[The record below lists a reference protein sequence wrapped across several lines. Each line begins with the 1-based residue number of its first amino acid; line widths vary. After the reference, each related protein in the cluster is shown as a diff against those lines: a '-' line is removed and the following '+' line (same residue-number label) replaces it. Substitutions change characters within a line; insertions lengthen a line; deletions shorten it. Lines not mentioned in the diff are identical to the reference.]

1 MWPLRVSSFFSHRL
15 PRKVPRTKRLVLPHL
30 EVLEGRIVPD
40 AYVWNGSINN
50 DYLNG
55 QNWINT
61 RTLLPGVPGSQD
73 TGDIPAGTPLCILN
87 GTSRTIAGLSV
98 EGQFDLFSK
107 LTVTTGSSTG
117 VFNTH
122 AGGELDNVSSFDFY
136 GSGTLQ
142 GQIDAGGS
150 NITLRPSSSM
160 TLGNGVL
167 LTGLGAY
174 MVNGPVVDNAA
185 LLLNVPLYLNNDG
198 GVTTAGALIGSGSL
212 DVGSVFDWTGGTLGL
227 TGGVTLEPSSGF
239 KTEGAD
245 PKSLTAGTLLSDAQ
259 LLDLGG
265 TGALFILG
273 TGTTLDVAA
282 GQAKVSLPLITG
294 GPPPTGAGSLVNG
307 GDGNLKFQA
316 PTGTLVNVNFSN
328 TGNLNVASGSGLTLS
343 SYEGAQPPLTVD
355 LGGTLRLDSDLSLI
369 GPILSSAGM
378 IVASGTGHLNVGVG
392 PSATASLTLL
402 GGDTV
407 LFGTLEVTGYGTLN
421 GAGELDNDGNLIL
434 DLGSINTVGTYMQIA
449 TGTLEEHASGSG
461 ANSMLAV
468 SGGAQLLGT
477 LKLVFDGGYLPA
489 HGDSWTVLTANS
501 IGGQFDTV
509 PADTTPSYGSTAVGL
524 TEN

>member
-1 MWPLRVSSFFSHRL
+1 MWPLRVSFFSQRL
-15 PRKVPRTKRLVLPHL
+15 PRKVPRSKRCVRLHL

-40 AYVWNGSINN
+40 AYVWNGSVNN

-61 RTLLPGVPGSQD
+61 RTLLPGVPESQD
-73 TGDIPAGTPLCILN
+73 TGDIPAGTPVCILN
-87 GTSRTIAGLSV
+87 GANRTLASLSV

-122 AGGELDNVSSFDFY
+122 PGGELDNVSSFDFY
-136 GSGTLQ
+136 GTGTLQ

-150 NITLRPSSSM
+150 NITFRPGSSM

-174 MVNGPVVDNAA
+174 IVNGTVVDNAA
-185 LLLNVPLYLNNDG
+185 LTLNVPMYLNNDG

-212 DVGSVFDWTGGTLGL
+212 DVGSIFDWTGGILGL

-245 PKSLTAGTLLSDAQ
+245 PKSLTAGTLFSIAQ

-265 TGALFILG
+265 TGTLYILG
-273 TGTTLDVAA
+273 TATTLDVAA
-282 GQAKVSLPLITG
+282 GQANVSLPTIDG
-294 GPPPTGAGSLVNG
+294 GLPPTGSGLLVNG

-316 PTGTLVNVNFSN
+316 PTGTLVHVNFSN
-328 TGNLNVASGSGLTLS
+328 TGNLNVASGSGLTVN
-343 SYEGAQPPLTVD
+343 SYEGALPPLTID

-369 GPILSSAGM
+369 GPIVSSAGM
-378 IVASGTGHLNVGVG
+378 IVNSGMGHLKVGVG
-392 PSATASLTLL
+392 PTATASLTLL

-407 LFGTLEVTGYGTLN
+407 LFGTLEVTGYGKLR
-421 GAGELDNDGNLIL
+421 GAGELDNNGNLIL
-434 DLGSINTVGTYMQIA
+434 DLGSINTVGTYMQ
-449 TGTLEEHASGSG
+449 TGVGTLEEHASGSG

-489 HGDSWTVLTANS
+489 PGDSWTVLTASS

-509 PADTTPSYGSTAVGL
+509 PDGTTPSYDSTAAGL

>member
-1 MWPLRVSSFFSHRL
+1 MLPRLVSFFSRRS
-15 PRKVPRTKRLVLPHL
+15 PRKVPQTKRLVRPRL

-40 AYVWNGSINN
+40 AYVWNGSMDNS
-50 DYLNG
+50 YLNG
-55 QNWINT
+55 QNWIDT
-61 RTLLPGVPGSQD
+61 RTQLPGVPGSGD
-73 TGDIPAGTPLCILN
+73 TGDIPAGTPICILN
-87 GTSRTIAGLSV
+87 GASRTIAGLTV

-122 AGGELDNVSSFDFY
+122 PGGELDNVLAFDFY

-142 GQIDAGGS
+142 GQLDAGGS
-150 NITLRPSSSM
+150 NITFRPGSSM
-160 TLGNGVL
+160 TLGSGVL

-174 MVNGPVVDNAA
+174 IVNGPVVDNAA
-185 LLLNVPLYLNNDG
+185 LILNVPMFLNGD
-198 GVTTAGALIGSGSL
+198 GVTTAGALLGSGSL

-245 PKSLTAGTLLSDAQ
+245 DKYLTAGTLLSNAQ
-259 LLDLGG
+259 LVDLGG
-265 TGALFILG
+265 TGTLHLVGAS
-273 TGTTLDVAA
+273 TTLDVAA
-282 GQAKVSLPLITG
+282 GQANVSLPFIVGALPPVGTG
-294 GPPPTGAGSLVNG
+294 WLVNG
-307 GDGNLKFQA
+307 GNGNLKFQS

-343 SYEGAQPPLTVD
+343 SNQGALPPLSVD

-369 GPILSSAGM
+369 GPIGSSAGM
-378 IVASGTGHLNVGVG
+378 IVASGLGRLKVGVG
-392 PSATASLTLL
+392 PFLTASLTLS

-407 LFGTLEVTGYGTLN
+407 LFGALEVTAYGTLG

-434 DLGSINTVGTYMQIA
+434 DLGSINSVGTYVQGSS
-449 TGTLEEHASGSG
+449 GTLEEHAGGSG
-461 ANSMLAV
+461 ANSILAV
-468 SGGAQLLGT
+468 SGNAQLLGT
-477 LKLVFDGGYLPA
+477 LKLIYDGGYMPA
-489 HGDSWTVLTANS
+489 QGDSWTVLTAGS
-501 IGGQFDTV
+501 VGGQFDSV
-509 PADTTPSYGSTAVGL
+509 PSGTTPSYGSTAVGL